1 MRQEAGMERR
11 AKVELFERIRREY
24 EFGVGTIKGVAARL
38 GVHRRMVRQA
48 LLSAEPPERKPA
60 ERVRPVLGPLIAFID
75 AILEA
80 DRRAPRKQRHTAHR
94 IWQRMVAE
102 KPEHKVAEVT
112 VRQYVRERK
121 AELGWSMRATCV
133 PQSYQLG
140 AEGQVDWY
148 EAWAELSGEPVRLQ
162 VFTMRS
168 MASGAAF
175 HRAYYRATQQAF
187 LEAHEHAF
195 NYFEGVFTVLR
206 YDNLKAAVKKI
217 LRGYQREETARFIA
231 FRSHWR
237 FRSEF
242 CSPYEAHEKGGIES
256 EAGYFRRNHWVPMPK
271 ARDLADLNAQLLASC
286 HQEQR
291 RQIAGQ
297 SRQVGALMIEERAH
311 LLPLAEHGFE
321 LAEVS
326 FPRVDGLGC
335 VRVRTNLYSV
345 PVEVGK
351 TVEVRLYP
359 SHVEVWNEGRCRAR
373 HERCYERHQQV
384 LDLEHYLDV
393 LERKP
398 GALIGSKPLAL
409 WRQRGLWPE
418 SYDRLLA
425 ELIDRLGKQSGTRQ
439 MIQVLSLIK
448 RHGHQ
453 RVRAAVEEAL
463 ALGCSDVAA
472 IRHLAE
478 AADLVRARSTIIEL
492 GTLTRY
498 ERPKPSLTDYDGLL
512 GQEAAS

>member
-1 MRQEAGMERR
+1 MERR

-24 EFGVGTIKGVAARL
+24 EFGIGSIKGVATKL

-48 LLSAEPPERKPA
+48 LMSAEPPERKPV
-60 ERVRPVLGPLIAFID
+60 ERARPVMGPLIEFID
-75 AILEA
+75 AILDA
-80 DRRAPRKQRHTAHR
+80 DRSAPRKQRHTAHR
-94 IWQRMVAE
+94 VWQRIMAE
-102 KPEHKVAEVT
+102 RPEQRVAEVT

-121 AELGWSMRATCV
+121 AELGWTTRTTCV

-140 AEGQVDWY
+140 QEGQVDWY
-148 EAWAELSGEPVRLQ
+148 EAWAELSGEQVPLQ
-162 VFTMRS
+162 VFSMRS

-175 HRAYYRATQQAF
+175 HRAYHRATQQAF

-195 NYFEGVFTVLR
+195 SFFGGVFGLLR
-206 YDNLKAAVKKI
+206 YDNLKSAVKKI
-217 LRGYQREETARFIA
+217 LRGYRREETARFIA

-237 FRSEF
+237 FTSEF

-256 EAGYFRRNHWVPMPK
+256 EAGYFRRNHWVPLPK
-271 ARDLADLNAQLLASC
+271 ARDLEDLNGQLQSAC
-286 HQEQR
+286 HADEQ
-291 RQIAGQ
+291 RQIAGH
-297 SRQVGALMIEERAH
+297 SRPVGALMIEERTH
-311 LLPLAEHGFE
+311 LLPLAEHGFD
-321 LAEVS
+321 LADVS

-335 VRVRTNLYSV
+335 VRVRTNLYSA
-345 PVEVGK
+345 PVKVGK

-359 SHVEVWNEGRCRAR
+359 SCVEIWHEGRCLAR
-373 HERCYERHQQV
+373 HERCYERNQQV
-384 LDLEHYLDV
+384 FDLEHYLDV

-398 GALIGSKPLAL
+398 GALIGSRPLAA

-425 ELIDRLGKQSGTRQ
+425 ELIDRHGKQSGTRQ

-448 RHGHQ
+448 DHGH
-453 RVRAAVEEAL
+453 RRLRTAIEEAL

-478 AADLVRARSTIIEL
+478 AADLIRARSTIIDL
-492 GTLTRY
+492 GTLSRY
-498 ERPKPSLTDYDGLL
+498 ERPQPSLNDYDALL
-512 GQEAAS
+512 GQKVAS